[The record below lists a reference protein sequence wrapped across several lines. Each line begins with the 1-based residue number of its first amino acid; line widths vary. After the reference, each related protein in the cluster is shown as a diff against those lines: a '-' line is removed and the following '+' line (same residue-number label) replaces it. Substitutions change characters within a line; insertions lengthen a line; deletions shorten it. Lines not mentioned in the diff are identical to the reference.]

1 MKEFQKETKDTKGY
15 NKQQQT
21 GKEKKA
27 HYMRQYRKA
36 KAAEEKEKHRIY
48 KKNHKASKVSE

>member
-1 MKEFQKETKDTKGY
+1 
-15 NKQQQT
+15 
-21 GKEKKA
+21 
-27 HYMRQYRKA
+27 MRQYRKA